1 MALLYQ
7 EIMNVPGLTGTWQQR
22 NAQLYKALGS
32 PMGAY
37 KGTYDQNIYLLNQIK
52 KGNYGSLTPAK
63 TAAPAAAAAPAQPE
77 VPLSRQYTDP
87 LTGQLKTAAEIPLF
101 QEVLPLEE
109 TWKERLMPGAMKT
122 GEQVIKPYVQRDYNA
137 ANYNYRL
144 GMTGTG
150 GERFGRAL
158 GGLGNLKA
166 DYGQQYNALLNDWTA
181 QQRKGFEDLW
191 YNNQQNIW
199 NRGITQVK
207 PGGVYK
213 DVPEIPTW
221 DAYYDKYGP
230 AFGAGT
236 SSNLFG

>member
-7 EIMNVPGLTGTWQQR
+7 AIMGVPGLTGTWQQR

-37 KGTYDQNIYLLNQIK
+37 KGNLQQNLYLLDQIK
-52 KGNYGSLTPAK
+52 KKNYGSLTPAAK
-63 TAAPAAAAAPAQPE
+63 PVAQPATPA

-87 LTGQLKTAAEIPLF
+87 LTGQLKTAGEIPLF

-109 TWKERLMPGAMKT
+109 TWRERLMPGAMKT
-122 GEQVIKPYVQRDYNA
+122 GEQLIKPYVQRDYNA
-137 ANYNYRL
+137 ADYDYRM
-144 GMTGTG
+144 GMTGSG

-158 GGLGNLKA
+158 GGLGDLKA
-166 DYGQQYNALLNDWTA
+166 NYGQQYNALLNDWTG
-181 QQRKGFEDLW
+181 QQRQGFEDLW
-191 YNNQQNIW
+191 YNRQQDMW
-199 NRGITQVK
+199 NKGITQVK

-213 DVPEIPTW
+213 DVPDIPTW
-221 DAYYDKYGP
+221 DSYYDKYGP
-230 AFGAGT
+230 AYGAGT